1 MPTRSASRNLQVTI
15 GGRISGTHRAGIV
28 LASVQGRSAAEAAA
42 MFAASPQ
49 YAREV
54 IHAFNEKGFAAL
66 DPKWSGAGRVR
77 SIRRRVS
84 GSVRSLGAAPVT
96 SDGRSRPGACRN
108 FEMCLRINQIA
119 DISGETLRK
128 ILE

>member
-1 MPTRSASRNLQVTI
+1 VRQVI
-15 GGRISGTHRAGIV
+15 RD
-28 LASVQGRSAAEAAA
+28 
-42 MFAASPQ
+42 
-49 YAREV
+49 
-54 IHAFNEKGFAAL
+54 FNDEGFAAL
-66 DPKWSGAGRVR
+66 DPKCG
-77 SIRRRVS
+77 SI
-84 GSVRSLGAAPVT
+84 RSLGATPVT